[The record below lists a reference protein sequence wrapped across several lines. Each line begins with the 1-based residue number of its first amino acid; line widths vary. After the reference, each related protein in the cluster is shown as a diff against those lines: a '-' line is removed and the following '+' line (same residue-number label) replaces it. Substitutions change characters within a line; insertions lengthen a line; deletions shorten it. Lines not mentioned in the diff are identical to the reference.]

1 MWIKLNTKLVALSF
15 ILFSCFLSAEENT
28 NDPYEGF
35 NRGVYTFNDTIDGAI
50 LKPIAMGYNYVTPD
64 VAKKGI
70 NNFYNN
76 ITDFITAVNSFLQL
90 DFEQGLTDSGRVIV
104 NTTIGMLGFID
115 VSSTNVNNY
124 TDRNKQDFGT
134 TLARYGWRDSAYL
147 VLPFFGPSTF
157 RDGTGLAVDGLF
169 IDPIGYIDNVRLRNA
184 LYVGKII
191 NTRAQLLDATN
202 LMDDASIDPYA
213 FQRDSWLQMR
223 KAQIE
228 GKEQIDYDQYL
239 DYLSEDDTFDYATDD
254 AVDTSENQ
262 NKTESERI
270 IYLSPKGKKFN
281 QLYAKELS
289 KEKSVSFICGH
300 FEGVD
305 ERVLSTRNIEEISIG
320 DYVLSGGETA
330 AFVVIDSI
338 LRLLPGVLGN
348 ENSKEDESFENG
360 LLEYPQYTKPQ
371 IWEEKAVPE
380 VLLSGDHSKIKDWRL
395 SQSEAITRDRRPDL
409 WQKYKKN

>member
-15 ILFSCFLSAEENT
+15 ILFSCFISAEENPK
-28 NDPYEGF
+28 DPYEGF

-90 DFEQGLTDSGRVIV
+90 DFEQGMTDSGRVIV
-104 NTTIGMLGFID
+104 NTTIGLLGFID
-115 VSSTNVNNY
+115 VASTNVNNY
-124 TDRNKQDFGT
+124 TERNKQDFGT

-169 IDPIGYIDNVRLRNA
+169 IDPIGYVQNVRWRNR
-184 LYVGKII
+184 LYIGKII

-223 KAQIE
+223 NAQIN

-239 DYLSEDDTFDYATDD
+239 DYLSEDDTVDYQTNNTVDAPINKSQDSNDEALSSYENHERTD
-254 AVDTSENQ
+254 V
-262 NKTESERI
+262 NKRGNKPLASH
-270 IYLSPKGKKFN
+270 L
-281 QLYAKELS
+281 
-289 KEKSVSFICGH
+289 VSS
-300 FEGVD
+300 
-305 ERVLSTRNIEEISIG
+305 L
-320 DYVLSGGETA
+320 
-330 AFVVIDSI
+330 
-338 LRLLPGVLGN
+338 
-348 ENSKEDESFENG
+348 
-360 LLEYPQYTKPQ
+360 
-371 IWEEKAVPE
+371 
-380 VLLSGDHSKIKDWRL
+380 
-395 SQSEAITRDRRPDL
+395 
-409 WQKYKKN
+409 

>member
-1 MWIKLNTKLVALSF
+1 MWIKLNTKLLALSF
-15 ILFSCFLSAEENT
+15 ILFSCFISAEENQK
-28 NDPYEGF
+28 DPYEGF

-90 DFEQGLTDSGRVIV
+90 DFEQGMTDSGRVIV
-104 NTTIGMLGFID
+104 NTTIGLLGFID
-115 VSSTNVNNY
+115 VASTNVNNY
-124 TDRNKQDFGT
+124 TDRNRQDFGT

-169 IDPIGYIDNVRLRNA
+169 IDPIGYVQNVRWRNR

-223 KAQIE
+223 NAQIS

-239 DYLSEDDTFDYATDD
+239 DYLSEDDTVDYQTNNTFDTTINVNQDSSGAPLSSY
-254 AVDTSENQ
+254 EN
-262 NKTESERI
+262 
-270 IYLSPKGKKFN
+270 
-281 QLYAKELS
+281 
-289 KEKSVSFICGH
+289 H
-300 FEGVD
+300 
-305 ERVLSTRNIEEISIG
+305 EISDVNKRG
-320 DYVLSGGETA
+320 YRQLASHLVSSL
-330 AFVVIDSI
+330 
-338 LRLLPGVLGN
+338 
-348 ENSKEDESFENG
+348 
-360 LLEYPQYTKPQ
+360 
-371 IWEEKAVPE
+371 
-380 VLLSGDHSKIKDWRL
+380 
-395 SQSEAITRDRRPDL
+395 
-409 WQKYKKN
+409 

>member
-1 MWIKLNTKLVALSF
+1 MWIKLNTKLLALSF
-15 ILFSCFLSAEENT
+15 ILFSCFISAEENPK
-28 NDPYEGF
+28 DPYEGF

-90 DFEQGLTDSGRVIV
+90 DFEQGMTDSGRVIV

-115 VSSTNVNNY
+115 VASTNVNNY

-169 IDPIGYIDNVRLRNA
+169 IDPIGYVQNVRWRNR
-184 LYVGKII
+184 LYIGKII

-223 KAQIE
+223 NAQID

-254 AVDTSENQ
+254 AVDTSEI
-262 NKTESERI
+262 KIKLKAIHCR
-270 IYLSPKGKKFN
+270 
-281 QLYAKELS
+281 
-289 KEKSVSFICGH
+289 
-300 FEGVD
+300 
-305 ERVLSTRNIEEISIG
+305 
-320 DYVLSGGETA
+320 
-330 AFVVIDSI
+330 
-338 LRLLPGVLGN
+338 
-348 ENSKEDESFENG
+348 SFENIN
-360 LLEYPQYTKPQ
+360 LLK
-371 IWEEKAVPE
+371 
-380 VLLSGDHSKIKDWRL
+380 KIR
-395 SQSEAITRDRRPDL
+395 QSATSSISP
-409 WQKYKKN
+409 

>member
-15 ILFSCFLSAEENT
+15 ILFSCFISAEENPK
-28 NDPYEGF
+28 DPYEGF

-90 DFEQGLTDSGRVIV
+90 DFEQAMTDSGRVIV

-115 VSSTNVNNY
+115 VASTNVNNY

-169 IDPIGYIDNVRLRNA
+169 IDPIGYVNNVRWRNR
-184 LYVGKII
+184 LYIGKII

-223 KAQIE
+223 KAQID

-254 AVDTSENQ
+254 TVDTSENQ
-262 NKTESERI
+262 NQTPKRIHCHNLKTINSIDENKTSQRP
-270 IYLSPKGKKFN
+270 LASH
-281 QLYAKELS
+281 L
-289 KEKSVSFICGH
+289 VSS
-300 FEGVD
+300 
-305 ERVLSTRNIEEISIG
+305 L
-320 DYVLSGGETA
+320 
-330 AFVVIDSI
+330 
-338 LRLLPGVLGN
+338 
-348 ENSKEDESFENG
+348 
-360 LLEYPQYTKPQ
+360 
-371 IWEEKAVPE
+371 
-380 VLLSGDHSKIKDWRL
+380 
-395 SQSEAITRDRRPDL
+395 
-409 WQKYKKN
+409 

>member
-1 MWIKLNTKLVALSF
+1 MWIKLNTKLLALSF
-15 ILFSCFLSAEENT
+15 ILFSCFISAEENPK
-28 NDPYEGF
+28 DPYEGF

-90 DFEQGLTDSGRVIV
+90 DFEQGMTDSGRVIV
-104 NTTIGMLGFID
+104 NTTIGLLGFID
-115 VSSTNVNNY
+115 VASTNVNNY
-124 TDRNKQDFGT
+124 TERNKQDFGT

-169 IDPIGYIDNVRLRNA
+169 IDPIGYVQNVRWRNR
-184 LYVGKII
+184 LYIGKII

-223 KAQIE
+223 NAQIN

-239 DYLSEDDTFDYATDD
+239 DYLSEDDTVDYQTNNN
-254 AVDTSENQ
+254 VDTPINKSQDSNGESLSSYENHEITDV
-262 NKTESERI
+262 NKRGNRPLASH
-270 IYLSPKGKKFN
+270 L
-281 QLYAKELS
+281 
-289 KEKSVSFICGH
+289 VSS
-300 FEGVD
+300 
-305 ERVLSTRNIEEISIG
+305 L
-320 DYVLSGGETA
+320 
-330 AFVVIDSI
+330 
-338 LRLLPGVLGN
+338 
-348 ENSKEDESFENG
+348 
-360 LLEYPQYTKPQ
+360 
-371 IWEEKAVPE
+371 
-380 VLLSGDHSKIKDWRL
+380 
-395 SQSEAITRDRRPDL
+395 
-409 WQKYKKN
+409 

>member
-1 MWIKLNTKLVALSF
+1 
-15 ILFSCFLSAEENT
+15 
-28 NDPYEGF
+28 
-35 NRGVYTFNDTIDGAI
+35 
-50 LKPIAMGYNYVTPD
+50 

-90 DFEQGLTDSGRVIV
+90 DFEQGMTDSGRVIV

-124 TDRNKQDFGT
+124 TERNKQDFGT

-169 IDPIGYIDNVRLRNA
+169 IDPIGYINNVRLRNA

-223 KAQIE
+223 NAQIN
-228 GKEQIDYDQYL
+228 GKEQINYDEYL
-239 DYLSEDDTFDYATDD
+239 DYLSEGDEATDN
-254 AVDTSENQ
+254 AVNTSENHNQ
-262 NKTESERI
+262 TESDT
-270 IYLSPKGKKFN
+270 LT
-281 QLYAKELS
+281 Q
-289 KEKSVSFICGH
+289 
-300 FEGVD
+300 
-305 ERVLSTRNIEEISIG
+305 
-320 DYVLSGGETA
+320 
-330 AFVVIDSI
+330 
-338 LRLLPGVLGN
+338 
-348 ENSKEDESFENG
+348 FEN
-360 LLEYPQYTKPQ
+360 
-371 IWEEKAVPE
+371 INSVEE
-380 VLLSGDHSKIKDWRL
+380 DRT
-395 SQSEAITRDRRPDL
+395 SQRPL
-409 WQKYKKN
+409 ASHLVSSL

>member
-1 MWIKLNTKLVALSF
+1 MWIKLNTKLLALSF
-15 ILFSCFLSAEENT
+15 ILFSCFISAEENPK
-28 NDPYEGF
+28 DPYEGF

-90 DFEQGLTDSGRVIV
+90 DFEQGMTDSGRVIV
-104 NTTIGMLGFID
+104 NTTIGLLGFID
-115 VSSTNVNNY
+115 VASTNVNNY
-124 TDRNKQDFGT
+124 TERNKQDFGT

-169 IDPIGYIDNVRLRNA
+169 IDPIGYVQNVRWRNR
-184 LYVGKII
+184 LYIGKII

-223 KAQIE
+223 NAQID

-239 DYLSEDDTFDYATDD
+239 DYLSEDDTVDYQTNNTVNTPLNMSQDSKGESLSSYENHEITD
-254 AVDTSENQ
+254 VDKRGNRPLASH
-262 NKTESERI
+262 
-270 IYLSPKGKKFN
+270 L
-281 QLYAKELS
+281 
-289 KEKSVSFICGH
+289 VSS
-300 FEGVD
+300 
-305 ERVLSTRNIEEISIG
+305 L
-320 DYVLSGGETA
+320 
-330 AFVVIDSI
+330 
-338 LRLLPGVLGN
+338 
-348 ENSKEDESFENG
+348 
-360 LLEYPQYTKPQ
+360 
-371 IWEEKAVPE
+371 
-380 VLLSGDHSKIKDWRL
+380 
-395 SQSEAITRDRRPDL
+395 
-409 WQKYKKN
+409 

>member
-15 ILFSCFLSAEENT
+15 ILFSCFISAEENPK
-28 NDPYEGF
+28 DPYEGF

-90 DFEQGLTDSGRVIV
+90 DFEQGMTDSGRVIV

-115 VSSTNVNNY
+115 VASTNVNNY
-124 TDRNKQDFGT
+124 TERNKQDFGT

-169 IDPIGYIDNVRLRNA
+169 IDPIGYINNVRLRNA
-184 LYVGKII
+184 LYIGKII

-228 GKEQIDYDQYL
+228 GKEQINYDEYL
-239 DYLSEDDTFDYATDD
+239 DYLSVDDTFDYASDD
-254 AVDTSENQ
+254 AVDMSESQNQ
-262 NKTESERI
+262 TESDTLSQFKDINSIEENKTSQRP
-270 IYLSPKGKKFN
+270 LASH
-281 QLYAKELS
+281 L
-289 KEKSVSFICGH
+289 VSS
-300 FEGVD
+300 
-305 ERVLSTRNIEEISIG
+305 L
-320 DYVLSGGETA
+320 
-330 AFVVIDSI
+330 
-338 LRLLPGVLGN
+338 
-348 ENSKEDESFENG
+348 
-360 LLEYPQYTKPQ
+360 
-371 IWEEKAVPE
+371 
-380 VLLSGDHSKIKDWRL
+380 
-395 SQSEAITRDRRPDL
+395 
-409 WQKYKKN
+409 

>member
-1 MWIKLNTKLVALSF
+1 MWIKLNTKLLALSF
-15 ILFSCFLSAEENT
+15 ILFSCFISAEENPK
-28 NDPYEGF
+28 DPYEGF
-35 NRGVYTFNDTIDGAI
+35 NRGVYTFNDTIDRAI

-90 DFEQGLTDSGRVIV
+90 DFEQGMTDSGRVIV

-147 VLPFFGPSTF
+147 VLPLFGPSTF

-169 IDPIGYIDNVRLRNA
+169 IDPIAYIDNVRLRNA

-223 KAQIE
+223 KAQID
-228 GKEQIDYDQYL
+228 GKEQINYDEYL

-254 AVDTSENQ
+254 NVDTSENQ
-262 NKTESERI
+262 NQTESDT
-270 IYLSPKGKKFN
+270 LS
-281 QLYAKELS
+281 Q
-289 KEKSVSFICGH
+289 
-300 FEGVD
+300 FENIN
-305 ERVLSTRNIEEISIG
+305 SIEENK
-320 DYVLSGGETA
+320 T
-330 AFVVIDSI
+330 
-338 LRLLPGVLGN
+338 
-348 ENSKEDESFENG
+348 
-360 LLEYPQYTKPQ
+360 
-371 IWEEKAVPE
+371 
-380 VLLSGDHSKIKDWRL
+380 
-395 SQSEAITRDRRPDL
+395 SQRPL
-409 WQKYKKN
+409 ASHLVSSL

>member
-15 ILFSCFLSAEENT
+15 ILFSCFISAEENPK
-28 NDPYEGF
+28 DPYEGF

-90 DFEQGLTDSGRVIV
+90 DFEQGITDSGRVIV

-115 VSSTNVNNY
+115 VASTNVNNY
-124 TDRNKQDFGT
+124 TERNKQDFGT

-169 IDPIGYIDNVRLRNA
+169 IDPIGYVDNVRLRNA

-228 GKEQIDYDQYL
+228 GKEQINYDEYL
-239 DYLSEDDTFDYATDD
+239 DYLSEDDTFDYASDD
-254 AVDTSENQ
+254 AVDTSESQNQ
-262 NKTESERI
+262 TESDTLSQFKDINSIEENKTSQRP
-270 IYLSPKGKKFN
+270 LASH
-281 QLYAKELS
+281 L
-289 KEKSVSFICGH
+289 VSS
-300 FEGVD
+300 
-305 ERVLSTRNIEEISIG
+305 L
-320 DYVLSGGETA
+320 
-330 AFVVIDSI
+330 
-338 LRLLPGVLGN
+338 
-348 ENSKEDESFENG
+348 
-360 LLEYPQYTKPQ
+360 
-371 IWEEKAVPE
+371 
-380 VLLSGDHSKIKDWRL
+380 
-395 SQSEAITRDRRPDL
+395 
-409 WQKYKKN
+409 

>member
-1 MWIKLNTKLVALSF
+1 MWIKLNTKLLALSF
-15 ILFSCFLSAEENT
+15 ILFSCFISAEENPK
-28 NDPYEGF
+28 DPYEGF

-90 DFEQGLTDSGRVIV
+90 DFEQGMTDSGRVIV
-104 NTTIGMLGFID
+104 NTTIGLLGFID
-115 VSSTNVNNY
+115 VASTNVNNY
-124 TDRNKQDFGT
+124 TERNKQDFGT

-169 IDPIGYIDNVRLRNA
+169 IDPIGYVQNVRWRNR
-184 LYVGKII
+184 LYIGKII

-223 KAQIE
+223 NAQIS

-239 DYLSEDDTFDYATDD
+239 DYLSEDDTVDYQTNNT
-254 AVDTSENQ
+254 VDTPINMSQDSKGESLSSYENHEITDI
-262 NKTESERI
+262 NKRGNRPLASH
-270 IYLSPKGKKFN
+270 L
-281 QLYAKELS
+281 
-289 KEKSVSFICGH
+289 VSS
-300 FEGVD
+300 
-305 ERVLSTRNIEEISIG
+305 L
-320 DYVLSGGETA
+320 
-330 AFVVIDSI
+330 
-338 LRLLPGVLGN
+338 
-348 ENSKEDESFENG
+348 
-360 LLEYPQYTKPQ
+360 
-371 IWEEKAVPE
+371 
-380 VLLSGDHSKIKDWRL
+380 
-395 SQSEAITRDRRPDL
+395 
-409 WQKYKKN
+409 

>member
-15 ILFSCFLSAEENT
+15 ILFSCFISAEENPK
-28 NDPYEGF
+28 DPYEGF
-35 NRGVYTFNDTIDGAI
+35 NRAVYTFNDTIDGAI

-90 DFEQGLTDSGRVIV
+90 DFEQGMTDSGRVIV

-115 VSSTNVNNY
+115 VASTNVNNY
-124 TDRNKQDFGT
+124 TERNKQDFGT

-169 IDPIGYIDNVRLRNA
+169 IDPIGYINNVRLRNA
-184 LYVGKII
+184 LYIGKII

-228 GKEQIDYDQYL
+228 GKEQINYDEYL
-239 DYLSEDDTFDYATDD
+239 DYLSEDDTFDYTTDD
-254 AVDTSENQ
+254 AVDTSESQNQ
-262 NKTESERI
+262 TESDTLSQFKDINSIEENKTSQRP
-270 IYLSPKGKKFN
+270 LASH
-281 QLYAKELS
+281 L
-289 KEKSVSFICGH
+289 VSS
-300 FEGVD
+300 
-305 ERVLSTRNIEEISIG
+305 L
-320 DYVLSGGETA
+320 
-330 AFVVIDSI
+330 
-338 LRLLPGVLGN
+338 
-348 ENSKEDESFENG
+348 
-360 LLEYPQYTKPQ
+360 
-371 IWEEKAVPE
+371 
-380 VLLSGDHSKIKDWRL
+380 
-395 SQSEAITRDRRPDL
+395 
-409 WQKYKKN
+409 

>member
-1 MWIKLNTKLVALSF
+1 MLIKLNTKLVALSF
-15 ILFSCFLSAEENT
+15 ILFSCFISAEENPK
-28 NDPYEGF
+28 DPYEGF

-90 DFEQGLTDSGRVIV
+90 DFEQGITDSGRVIV

-115 VSSTNVNNY
+115 VASTNVNNY
-124 TDRNKQDFGT
+124 TERNKQDFGT

-169 IDPIGYIDNVRLRNA
+169 IDPIGYINNVRLRNA
-184 LYVGKII
+184 LYIGKII

-228 GKEQIDYDQYL
+228 GKEQINYDEYL
-239 DYLSEDDTFDYATDD
+239 DYLSEDDIFDYANDD
-254 AVDTSENQ
+254 AVDTSERQNQ
-262 NKTESERI
+262 TESATLSQFKDINSIEENKTSQRP
-270 IYLSPKGKKFN
+270 LASH
-281 QLYAKELS
+281 L
-289 KEKSVSFICGH
+289 VSS
-300 FEGVD
+300 
-305 ERVLSTRNIEEISIG
+305 L
-320 DYVLSGGETA
+320 
-330 AFVVIDSI
+330 
-338 LRLLPGVLGN
+338 
-348 ENSKEDESFENG
+348 
-360 LLEYPQYTKPQ
+360 
-371 IWEEKAVPE
+371 
-380 VLLSGDHSKIKDWRL
+380 
-395 SQSEAITRDRRPDL
+395 
-409 WQKYKKN
+409 

>member
-1 MWIKLNTKLVALSF
+1 MWIKLNTKLLALSF
-15 ILFSCFLSAEENT
+15 ILFSCFISAEENPK
-28 NDPYEGF
+28 DPYEGF

-90 DFEQGLTDSGRVIV
+90 DFEQGMTDSGRVIV

-147 VLPFFGPSTF
+147 VLPLFGPSTF

-169 IDPIGYIDNVRLRNA
+169 IDPIAYIDNVRLRNA

-223 KAQIE
+223 KAQID
-228 GKEQIDYDQYL
+228 GKEQINYDEYL
-239 DYLSEDDTFDYATDD
+239 DYLSEDDSFDYATDD
-254 AVDTSENQ
+254 GVDTSENQ
-262 NKTESERI
+262 NQTESDT
-270 IYLSPKGKKFN
+270 LS
-281 QLYAKELS
+281 Q
-289 KEKSVSFICGH
+289 
-300 FEGVD
+300 FENIN
-305 ERVLSTRNIEEISIG
+305 SIEENK
-320 DYVLSGGETA
+320 T
-330 AFVVIDSI
+330 
-338 LRLLPGVLGN
+338 
-348 ENSKEDESFENG
+348 
-360 LLEYPQYTKPQ
+360 
-371 IWEEKAVPE
+371 
-380 VLLSGDHSKIKDWRL
+380 
-395 SQSEAITRDRRPDL
+395 SQRPL
-409 WQKYKKN
+409 ASHLVSSL

>member
-1 MWIKLNTKLVALSF
+1 MWIKLNTKLLALSF
-15 ILFSCFLSAEENT
+15 VLFSCFISAEENPK
-28 NDPYEGF
+28 DPYEGF

-90 DFEQGLTDSGRVIV
+90 DFEQGMTDSGRVIV

-115 VSSTNVNNY
+115 VSSTNANNY
-124 TDRNKQDFGT
+124 KDRNRQDFGT

-169 IDPIGYIDNVRLRNA
+169 IDPISYVNNVRWRNR
-184 LYVGKII
+184 LYIGKII

-223 KAQIE
+223 NAQID

-239 DYLSEDDTFDYATDD
+239 DYLSEDDTVDYQTNNN
-254 AVDTSENQ
+254 VDTPINMSQDSKGESLSSYENHEITDV
-262 NKTESERI
+262 NKRGNRPLASH
-270 IYLSPKGKKFN
+270 L
-281 QLYAKELS
+281 
-289 KEKSVSFICGH
+289 VSS
-300 FEGVD
+300 
-305 ERVLSTRNIEEISIG
+305 L
-320 DYVLSGGETA
+320 
-330 AFVVIDSI
+330 
-338 LRLLPGVLGN
+338 
-348 ENSKEDESFENG
+348 
-360 LLEYPQYTKPQ
+360 
-371 IWEEKAVPE
+371 
-380 VLLSGDHSKIKDWRL
+380 
-395 SQSEAITRDRRPDL
+395 
-409 WQKYKKN
+409 